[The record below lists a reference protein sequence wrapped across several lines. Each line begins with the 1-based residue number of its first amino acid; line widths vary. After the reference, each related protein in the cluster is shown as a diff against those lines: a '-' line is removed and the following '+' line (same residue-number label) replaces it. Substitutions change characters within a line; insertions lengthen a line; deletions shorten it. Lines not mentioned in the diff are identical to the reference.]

1 MDLFTVK
8 GEKRMNYEVIAG
20 LCKLF
25 FTMICFWVGLAI
37 LLTIPVAIYYLIQ
50 EKKKEIEE

>member
-1 MDLFTVK
+1 
-8 GEKRMNYEVIAG
+8 MNYEVIAG

-37 LLTIPVAIYYLIQ
+37 SLTIPVAIYYLSQ

>member
-1 MDLFTVK
+1 
-8 GEKRMNYEVIAG
+8 MNYEVIAG

-25 FTMICFWVGLAI
+25 FTLICIWVGLAI
-37 LLTIPVAIYYLIQ
+37 LLTIPVTIYFWIQ